1 MIVDTGT
8 CVAIFVV
15 EIVNLLSSVSTVI
28 QKLFQTIVLEIL
40 MQVSKLDIQF

>member
-1 MIVDTGT
+1 M
-8 CVAIFVV
+8 AIFVV